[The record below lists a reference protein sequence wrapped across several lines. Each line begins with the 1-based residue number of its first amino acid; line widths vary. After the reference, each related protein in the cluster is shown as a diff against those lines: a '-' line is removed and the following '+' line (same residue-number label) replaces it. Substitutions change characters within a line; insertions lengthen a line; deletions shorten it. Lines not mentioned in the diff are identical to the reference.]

1 MCTRRSELQ
10 GGIEWKRSGLA
21 PENHGNIP
29 KLCIY
34 VSPTIVG
41 VLCIIIIFPIEM
53 AGTGRTN
60 QNVLTIFFQLCH
72 IATFHSRLGKIRKIY
87 WTLTSGVPCFSH
99 GLIQVPDRSGKAT
112 WRPTAIGFVM
122 WQRMRWVQQLVSLR
136 FSEFP
141 WGHISTGNS
150 SLELI
155 FATCLSLTQNYTLV
169 YTSINCESKCH
180 FKSWPS
186 CSWHLPV
193 WYLLTRFSLQI
204 NIQMSAATIS
214 LQSQNLKNLSNLQ
227 ILQFEIGIV
236 PRAEPPCATWLLDLR
251 TIIRY
256 QKQYGRF
263 WCRSWRCCGGPPPTK
278 CQWTWWSSWSCGP
291 GQIAASMTNHGTLK
305 SCCKPRTE
313 VSDRGLWWRLWGAWL
328 KKNERAE
335 TARLQAVIIGLLGQS
350 FHQAFDDMKRPC
362 DTESDWVI

>member
-1 MCTRRSELQ
+1 
-10 GGIEWKRSGLA
+10 
-21 PENHGNIP
+21 
-29 KLCIY
+29 
-34 VSPTIVG
+34 
-41 VLCIIIIFPIEM
+41 M

-214 LQSQNLKNLSNLQ
+214 LQSQNLKNLSNLPDFTVRNRYSATCRATMCHLIAWSQDHNQIPKTIWQ
-227 ILQFEIGIV
+227 ILVSE
-236 PRAEPPCATWLLDLR
+236 L
-251 TIIRY
+251 
-256 QKQYGRF
+256 
-263 WCRSWRCCGGPPPTK
+263 
-278 CQWTWWSSWSCGP
+278 
-291 GQIAASMTNHGTLK
+291 
-305 SCCKPRTE
+305 E
-313 VSDRGLWWRLWGAWL
+313 VLWWASTNEVPVDVMEFLELWT
-328 KKNERAE
+328 RANSRIDDE
-335 TARLQAVIIGLLGQS
+335 SWHVEVLLQ
-350 FHQAFDDMKRPC
+350 
-362 DTESDWVI
+362 TTDWGFW